1 MLSAFEFRCKGFA
14 RYKKFSGTSI
24 IYSHLGEEVR
34 GERHY
39 QCRNRVPTQDL

>member
-24 IYSHLGEEVR
+24 IYSHLGEEAR
-34 GERHY
+34 GERYH